1 MVEEVP
7 KIVVEPPGPKAKK
20 LLERDSAVI
29 SPSYVRFYPLVVDR
43 ARGSVIVDVD
53 GNKYVDLN
61 SGLAVMNVGHNHPKV
76 IEAVK
81 KQLKRF
87 VHYSNTDF
95 YYEPS
100 VKLAEKLVQIVP
112 GEKRK
117 RVYFGN
123 SGTEAVEAA
132 LKLARWYTK
141 RQYIIAFIGGFHGR
155 TFGSLSLT
163 SSKPV
168 QRAGFSPLLP
178 GVIHVPYPNPYR
190 NPFGTKDPEEVSQR
204 CLAYIED
211 YVFNKFVPP
220 EEVAAIVFE
229 PIQGEGGYVVPP
241 DSFFPGL
248 RKLSDQYGILLISD
262 EVQAGMGR
270 TGKWWAIEHF
280 GVVPDIITSAKAL
293 GGGFPLGAMISTE
306 EIMSW
311 PGGSHASTF
320 GGNPVSCAASLATI
334 SVIEEERLLERA
346 SKLGIEI
353 MKRLKEMME
362 RHPLI
367 GDVRGK
373 GLMIGVELVKNRR
386 TGEPAK
392 KEANEVM
399 LRSWKSGVAM
409 ITAGVSSLRIAPPLN
424 IPEEY
429 VKKALDI
436 IEEKIGQVEREKGI
450 SN

>member
-1 MVEEVP
+1 MSEEVP
-7 KIVVEPPGPKAKK
+7 KILVEPPGPKAKR

-29 SPSYVRFYPLVVDR
+29 SPSYVRFYPLVVDH
-43 ARGSVIVDVD
+43 AKGSVIIDVD
-53 GNKYVDLN
+53 GNRYIDFN

-81 KQLKRF
+81 TQLEKF

-100 VKLAEKLVQIVP
+100 IELAEKLVQIVP
-112 GEKRK
+112 GEAKK
-117 RVYFGN
+117 KVYFGN

-132 LKLARWYTK
+132 IKLARWYTK
-141 RQYIIAFIGGFHGR
+141 RQYIIAFIGSFHGR
-155 TFGSLSLT
+155 TLGSLSLT

-178 GVIHVPYPNPYR
+178 GVVHVPYPNPYR
-190 NPFGTKDPEEVSQR
+190 NPFGTNDPEEVSQR
-204 CLAYIED
+204 CLSYIED
-211 YVFNKFVPP
+211 YVLSKFIPP

-248 RKLSDQYGILLISD
+248 RKLADQHGILLVSD

-311 PGGSHASTF
+311 PEGSHASTF
-320 GGNPVSCAASLATI
+320 GGNPVACVASLATI

-346 SKLGIEI
+346 LRVGEEVLRRLREI
-353 MKRLKEMME
+353 YE

-373 GLMIGVELVKNRR
+373 GLMIGVELVKDRK
-386 TGEPAK
+386 TKEPARE
-392 KEANEVM
+392 EAKEVM
-399 LRSWKSGVAM
+399 LRSWKSGVAI
-409 ITAGVSSLRIAPPLN
+409 ITAGVSTLRIAPPLN

-429 VKKALDI
+429 LWRALEI
-436 IEEKIGQVEREKGI
+436 IEEKIKEVEREKGI
-450 SN
+450 SD

>member
-1 MVEEVP
+1 VEEVP
-7 KIVVEPPGPKAKK
+7 KIVVEPPGPKAKM
-20 LLERDSAVI
+20 LLERDSTVI

-43 ARGSVIVDVD
+43 ARGSMIIDVD
-53 GNKYVDLN
+53 GNKYIDLN

-76 IEAVK
+76 MEAVK
-81 KQLKRF
+81 KQLERF

-95 YYEPS
+95 YYDTS
-100 VKLAEKLVQIVP
+100 VMLAEKLVQIAP

-117 RVYFGN
+117 KVYFGN

-155 TFGSLSLT
+155 TLGSLSLT
-163 SSKPV
+163 SSKPI

-178 GVIHVPYPNPYR
+178 SAIHVPYPNPFR
-190 NPFGTKDPEEVSQR
+190 NPFGTRDPEEVSQR

-211 YVFNKFVPP
+211 YVLGKFVPP

-248 RKLSDQYGILLISD
+248 RKLADQHGILLISD

-280 GVVPDIITSAKAL
+280 NVVPDIITSAKAL

-334 SVIEEERLLERA
+334 SVIEEEGLLKRA
-346 SKLGIEI
+346 SKLGNEI
-353 MKRLKEMME
+353 LKRLKEIME

-399 LRSWKSGVAM
+399 LRSWKSGVAI

-429 VKKALDI
+429 VWKALNI